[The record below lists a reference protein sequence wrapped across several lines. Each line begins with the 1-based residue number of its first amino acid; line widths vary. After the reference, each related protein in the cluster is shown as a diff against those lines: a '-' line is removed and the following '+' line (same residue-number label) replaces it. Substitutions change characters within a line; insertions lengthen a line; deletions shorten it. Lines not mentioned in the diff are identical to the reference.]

1 MLRLALAS
9 LAALVLSPY
18 ASADKFYFTS
28 DEETA
33 KEEVDSLPDVVEG
46 VLIAQDDEN
55 YTIRVEGGEVQV
67 AKDMVFKIESDG
79 LTVADLEAREAAAA
93 PALAQADEERMQFLA
108 AERAEAAARRAEAFA
123 VEAAL
128 IEAEI
133 NAAAAAANA
142 VYMPGVPPVL
152 IEASYYYDPIIGVGV
167 RRYPGPGMGES
178 AALLRDMFY
187 RYQQYRTPDLARQ
200 MRQMRRYR

>member
-1 MLRLALAS
+1 MLRLALVS
-9 LAALVLSPY
+9 FAALVLSPY

-33 KEEVDSLPDVVEG
+33 KEEVDSIPDVIEG

-67 AKDMVFKIESDG
+67 AVDMVLKIERDN
-79 LTVADLEAREAAAA
+79 LTIADIEALEAANA
-93 PALAQADEERMQFLA
+93 PVLAQADEARRQFLA
-108 AERAEAAARRAEAFA
+108 MER
-123 VEAAL
+123 
-128 IEAEI
+128 
-133 NAAAAAANA
+133 AAAAAVRSEVLAMEA
-142 VYMPGVPPVL
+142 ALFDAEVAAAAEAIYMPGVPPA
-152 IEASYYYDPIIGVGV
+152 IQEATYFDPIIGVV
-167 RRYPGPGMGES
+167 RSPFPSVGES

-187 RYQQYRTPDLARQ
+187 RYQQRRTPDMARQ